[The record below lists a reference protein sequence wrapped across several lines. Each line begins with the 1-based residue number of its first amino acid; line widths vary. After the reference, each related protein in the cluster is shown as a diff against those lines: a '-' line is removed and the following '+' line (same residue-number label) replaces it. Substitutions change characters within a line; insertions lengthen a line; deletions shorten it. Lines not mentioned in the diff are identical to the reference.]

1 MTAMLKAPDAQLRR
15 ELFEFVLAHTD
26 MPDYAV
32 AIARDAY
39 NFIVGE
45 TGATTLA
52 IAIQEASERA
62 GQRPPVIGHGDV
74 LEPEEAEPYEVKVA
88 RKDPAPAPEPKA
100 SRDVPPG
107 ASWAFR
113 DHRNQAQ
120 LDGNPAATLS
130 PKHDEAMAGVRA
142 MLADG
147 TTVTGNALGK
157 HLGWSQ
163 VTASRY
169 LRDLVEAGFLV
180 RKGPRTAPA
189 FVPAEEADEPVPP
202 RNRDYTAVVWTYER
216 KDILDR
222 MVREGAE
229 AEDIATACGL
239 SADQVKA
246 QITRQCLT
254 AIWAAAK
261 DAKAGTEPAKPKA
274 ALKGATLPEDR
285 LRGGLA
291 EPEGA
296 PADME
301 TVETWLAANGCKVS
315 HAQEIGGEY
324 RCDGKLMT
332 GRELLA
338 LANRARKSVNLPPF
352 VVRRL

>member
-1 MTAMLKAPDAQLRR
+1 MVAMLQAPDAQLRR
-15 ELFEFVLAHTD
+15 ELFEMCLPVAGETAVDLAR
-26 MPDYAV
+26 A
-32 AIARDAY
+32 AY
-39 NFIVGE
+39 DFIVGE
-45 TGATTLA
+45 ARLVQMDETGTTTLA
-52 IAIQEASERA
+52 EAIQAASEQA
-62 GQRPPVIGHGDV
+62 SQRPPVIGHGDD
-74 LEPEEAEPYEVKVA
+74 LELAKPDPYEVKVTL
-88 RKDPAPAPEPKA
+88 KEPAPAPEAKDAPA
-100 SRDVPPG
+100 S
-107 ASWAFR
+107 A
-113 DHRNQAQ
+113 
-120 LDGNPAATLS
+120 DGPRPTLS

-202 RNRDYTAVVWTYER
+202 RNRDYAAVVWTYER

-274 ALKGATLPEDR
+274 AHKGATLPEDR
-285 LRGGLA
+285 LRAGPA

-315 HAQEIGGEY
+315 HVQEVGGEY

-332 GRELLA
+332 ARELLT